1 MAPLKDETDGDL
13 LHSPD
18 GRRSPYCQQPMDS
31 DLSVHDRLV
40 LYLKAAGVSFRQLH
54 HEPTPTSADA
64 ARVRGEPIGSGAKAL
79 LLKTDD
85 RYQLF
90 VLPGDRRLDSASVK
104 KQLGVGR
111 LRFASREEL
120 FALTGLVSGA
130 VPPFGQPILPFEL
143 TADVTIGQ
151 LHPTVAFNA
160 GSLTDSIIMSAAD
173 WDRVAKPAR
182 LPIIEQG
189 PRTPLA
195 SSIE

>member
-1 MAPLKDETDGDL
+1 MN
-13 LHSPD
+13 
-18 GRRSPYCQQPMDS
+18 S

-40 LYLKAAGVSFRQLH
+40 LCLTEAGVSFRQLH

-79 LLKTDD
+79 LLKADD
-85 RYQLF
+85 QFRLF

-111 LRFASREEL
+111 LRFASKEEL
-120 FALTGLVSGA
+120 FALTGLVPGA
-130 VPPFGQPILPFEL
+130 VPPFGSPVLPFEL
-143 TADVTIGQ
+143 TADVVIGQ
-151 LHPTVAFNA
+151 IHPTVAFNA

-182 LPIIEQG
+182 LPITE
-189 PRTPLA
+189 PV
-195 SSIE
+195 S